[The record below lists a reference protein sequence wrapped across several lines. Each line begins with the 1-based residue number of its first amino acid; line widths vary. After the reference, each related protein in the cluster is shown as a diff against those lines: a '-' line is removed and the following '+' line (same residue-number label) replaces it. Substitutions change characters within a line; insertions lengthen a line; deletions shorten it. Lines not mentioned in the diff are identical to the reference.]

1 MEGHLERFK
10 RAAQAKSIEIPSA
23 EVCLELLKRF
33 GTYPHIIAHIKQV
46 TKIAV
51 FLGRELEKQGI
62 RLNIPLI
69 EAGALLHDIAKT
81 YSIEHPGVDHAAKG
95 AEWVRDLGYPEVA
108 KIVAAHV
115 ELPEPIDLNEM
126 AIVNYADKRVKHDQV
141 VSLEERFE
149 DLLVR
154 YGKTEARRSFI
165 KRLYARTKEVE
176 EMIFKH
182 LPFSPA
188 FINSLGEDG

>member
-1 MEGHLERFK
+1 VEGHLERLK
-10 RAAQAKSIEIPSA
+10 GTSQAKSIEIPSA
-23 EVCLELLKRF
+23 EFCLELLKRF

-46 TKIAV
+46 TKVAL

-62 RLNIPLI
+62 RLNISLI

-95 AEWVRDLGYPEVA
+95 AEWVRKLGYPAVA
-108 KIVAAHV
+108 EIVASHV
-115 ELPEPIDLNEM
+115 ELPEPIALDER
-126 AIVNYADKRVKHDQV
+126 AIVNYADKRVKHDQI

-149 DLLVR
+149 DLLAR
-154 YGKTEARRSFI
+154 YGKTEARRRFI
-165 KRLYARTKEVE
+165 KRLYERTKEVE
-176 EMIFKH
+176 RMIFKH

-188 FINSLGEDG
+188 FINRLGKNK